1 MRAMIRFGKQPR
13 LRFISHLDLQ
23 RFFQR
28 ALNRTGLPIAWTQ
41 GFNPHPILSFGSALA
56 LGWTSEYEILDV
68 KLSAP
73 MGRRRTEDAMRAA
86 LPVDLPV
93 LEVRMVDDRHPAPMA
108 MVRASDYEI
117 TLSGETAAA
126 TLDAAEEFLRRESV
140 MAMRKTKSGEREVD
154 IRPMALSLEREG
166 DVLSAR
172 LMLTEKDT
180 LKPDLL
186 VRALAEIA
194 GAEVPEMRI
203 HRRCLLGEDESGALK
218 GVKTVRLDKSFKPIP
233 GTEEDLDCELLLIA
247 AGFLGPQRYVP
258 EAFGLELTP
267 RSCVRT
273 PEGGYSTNVPKVFSA
288 GDMRRG
294 QSLVVWAIQEGR
306 AAAREVDAFLMGY
319 TN

>member
-126 TLDAAEEFLRRESV
+126 TLAAAEEFLRRESV
-140 MAMRKTKSGEREVD
+140 MAVRKTKSGEREVD
-154 IRPMALSLEREG
+154 IRPMALLLEREG

-203 HRRCLLGEDESGALK
+203 HRRGLLGEDESGALK
-218 GVKTVRLDKSFKPIP
+218 PLM
-233 GTEEDLDCELLLIA
+233 DL
-247 AGFLGPQRYVP
+247 
-258 EAFGLELTP
+258 
-267 RSCVRT
+267 
-273 PEGGYSTNVPKVFSA
+273 
-288 GDMRRG
+288 
-294 QSLVVWAIQEGR
+294 
-306 AAAREVDAFLMGY
+306 
-319 TN
+319 

>member
-73 MGRRRTEDAMRAA
+73 MGRKRTEDAMRAA

-117 TLSGETAAA
+117 ALSGETAAA

-154 IRPMALSLEREG
+154 IRPMALLLKREG
-166 DVLSAR
+166 DALSAR

-186 VRALAEIA
+186 VRTLAEIA

-203 HRRCLLGEDESGALK
+203 HRKCLLGEDESGALK
-218 GVKTVRLDKSFKPIP
+218 PLM
-233 GTEEDLDCELLLIA
+233 EL
-247 AGFLGPQRYVP
+247 
-258 EAFGLELTP
+258 
-267 RSCVRT
+267 
-273 PEGGYSTNVPKVFSA
+273 
-288 GDMRRG
+288 
-294 QSLVVWAIQEGR
+294 
-306 AAAREVDAFLMGY
+306 
-319 TN
+319 

>member
-86 LPVDLPV
+86 LPVDIPV

-117 TLSGETAAA
+117 ALSGETAAA

-154 IRPMALSLEREG
+154 IRPMALLLEREG

-218 GVKTVRLDKSFKPIP
+218 PLM
-233 GTEEDLDCELLLIA
+233 EL
-247 AGFLGPQRYVP
+247 
-258 EAFGLELTP
+258 
-267 RSCVRT
+267 
-273 PEGGYSTNVPKVFSA
+273 
-288 GDMRRG
+288 
-294 QSLVVWAIQEGR
+294 
-306 AAAREVDAFLMGY
+306 
-319 TN
+319 